1 MSKVS
6 DAIAPPR
13 LVIIDSGGYNIGS
26 VMAAMDRLQVD
37 ATLSND
43 PALIQSASHVI
54 LPGVGHAAAAM
65 RKLREHGL
73 DRVIPQLTQ
82 PVLGICLGMQLLY
95 EHSDEGN
102 VDCLGVLPGTITR
115 LPSGDGLRVP
125 HMGWNQLQWHANA
138 ALQQALPDPAWMYF
152 VHSYA
157 APVNACTVASATHG
171 SAFTAVAQQ
180 GNFLAAQFHP
190 ERSAQAGAA
199 LLRTFL
205 AL

>member
-1 MSKVS
+1 VNP
-6 DAIAPPR
+6 AVQPR
-13 LVIIDSGGYNIGS
+13 QLVIIDSGGYNTGS
-26 VMAAMDRLQVD
+26 VMAALRRLQVN
-37 ATLSND
+37 AILSND
-43 PALIQSASHVI
+43 PALIRSASHVI
-54 LPGVGHAAAAM
+54 LPGVGHAATAM
-65 RKLREHGL
+65 GKLREHGL
-73 DRVIPQLTQ
+73 DTLIPQLTQ
-82 PVLGICLGMQLLY
+82 PVLGICLGLQLLY

-115 LPSGDGLRVP
+115 LPSGEGLRIP
-125 HMGWNQLQWHANA
+125 HMGWNRLHWHTNA

-157 APVNACTVASATHG
+157 APVNACTVASASHG
-171 SAFTAVAQQ
+171 SAFTAVAQH

-190 ERSAQAGAA
+190 ERSTQAGAA